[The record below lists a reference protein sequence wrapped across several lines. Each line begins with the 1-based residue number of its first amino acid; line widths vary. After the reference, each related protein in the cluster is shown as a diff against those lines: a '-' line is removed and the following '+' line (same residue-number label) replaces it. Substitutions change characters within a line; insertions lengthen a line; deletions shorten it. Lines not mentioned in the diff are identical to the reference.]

1 MILNLISQKYIWVI
15 NVILIIAIAYV
26 SARIVNDRVAK
37 NIYHPTA
44 VTTAAVV
51 NDFKSSSAK
60 KTKKHNR
67 TYYDIILTKNIFGPR
82 QSVSQ
87 GGSSSKSGDIKP
99 KKTNLNLSLLG
110 THLKNNGKRS
120 VAIIKNSDNG
130 RIDSYTEGSFISIV
144 RSEKVQLLNI
154 ENCKVSI
161 KRSTSET
168 EAISCDSKD
177 FQSKKVFIS
186 KSDSRPAPK
195 NEKTAAGIKKLE
207 NNRWVIEKKM
217 FDELLADPS
226 KLLTQAR
233 AIPGKDGLRFV
244 SVKPGSVFFKI
255 GLRNGDTVHTI
266 NEVKL
271 DDMKNVWNLFE
282 QLRDETDFI
291 INFTRKGNRHSYSY
305 NIN

>member
-1 MILNLISQKYIWVI
+1 MILNMISQKYIWVI

-26 SARIVNDRVAK
+26 SARIVNDKLSK

-44 VTTAAVV
+44 VTTAPVV
-51 NDFKSSSAK
+51 NNFKSSSSK

-82 QSVSQ
+82 QSVSRG
-87 GGSSSKSGDIKP
+87 GGSSSSGDLKP
-99 KKTNLNLSLLG
+99 KKTNLNLTLLG
-110 THLKNNGKRS
+110 THLKNNGGRS
-120 VAIIKNSDNG
+120 VAIIKNSDNDM
-130 RIDSYTEGSFISIV
+130 IDSYTEGSFISIV

-154 ENCKVSI
+154 ENCQVSI
-161 KRSTSET
+161 KRVTSET
-168 EAISCDSKD
+168 EVIACDNKN
-177 FQSKKVFIS
+177 FQRKNVLVS
-186 KSDSRPAPK
+186 KSDSRSAPK
-195 NEKTAAGIKKLE
+195 NKKNVDGIKKLE
-207 NNRWVIEKKM
+207 NNRWIIEKKM
-217 FDELLADPS
+217 FDELLEDPA

-233 AIPGKDGLRFV
+233 AIPEKDGLRFV

-255 GLRNGDTVHTI
+255 GLRNGDIVHTI

-271 DDMKNVWNLFE
+271 DDMKNVWSLFE
-282 QLRDETDFI
+282 QLKDETDFI